1 MKYLYI
7 TITSIIL
14 ISCNNNFNNAT
25 EYYEKAEK
33 SNSQVFL
40 DDAKFELGLINESKK
55 NDEKVIE
62 LFKKISLLQ
71 KKFDSITILENI
83 KRIEYEN
90 KTLKYNIKIEKE
102 KESIAKENARKEK
115 IKYPNMIGKWR
126 TYQTD
131 YLKILN
137 GIVRIYNKNGIF
149 YISKIF
155 DKDGSE
161 YTKRLRKSANKYYEI
176 RKSDYVILKSNGD
189 LEHRDKEGY
198 LMTSKKYDDSFTPTI
213 KKLTDNIKSYE
224 IIGENIF
231 KFRFNYGLED
241 FVTMQ
246 GTNNEK
252 WITYYPKYDLTL
264 TSNKQSD
271 QIEDFK
277 FGN

>member
-137 GIVRIYNKNGIF
+137 GIVRIYNKNGVF

>member
-55 NDEKVIE
+55 NDENVIE
-62 LFKKISLLQ
+62 LFKKINLLQ
-71 KKFDSITILENI
+71 QKFDSITIIENI

-131 YLKILN
+131 YLKIVN
-137 GIVRIYNKNGIF
+137 GIVRIYNKNGVF

-161 YTKRLRKSANKYYEI
+161 YTKRLRKSGNKYYEI
-176 RKSDYVILKSNGD
+176 GKSDYVILKSNGD

-198 LMTSKKYDDSFTPTI
+198 LMTSKKYDDSFTPSI
-213 KKLTDNIKSYE
+213 KKLTENIKYNE